1 MENYKITGRAGEGA
15 HGCVFQGMEL
25 ASSKVVALKKIN
37 INVDLGIPKNLM
49 REICSL
55 RALKHKNVCTYMY
68 ILGICADEH
77 ARYIL
82 GISFCYVGA
91 LSIKFRHF
99 QIVKIFDVTSM
110 GSSVVLV
117 MEFLPCSLQQILKNT
132 QLSLAQI
139 KTYSKML
146 LSGVRFMHK
155 SHIMHRD
162 IKPANLLI
170 SPKGCLKIGDF
181 GLARLFNADPSRQY
195 SHQVA
200 TRWYR
205 APELLYGSKT
215 YTPAIDMWSVGCIIA
230 EMINGTPLFPGES
243 DIGQLA
249 IVLSTL
255 GTPTEE
261 TWPDLKQLPDYNKIS
276 FISSSGKR
284 WRLILPTADH
294 ATLDLMRQI
303 LIYDGQKR
311 FTAQQVSFSYSEN
324 ITELGITRKQ
334 QINNDYQMCKL
345 LTTNFLT

>member
-55 RALKHKNVCTYMY
+55 RALKHKN
-68 ILGICADEH
+68 
-77 ARYIL
+77 
-82 GISFCYVGA
+82 
-91 LSIKFRHF
+91 
-99 QIVKIFDVTSM
+99 IVKIFDVTSM

-311 FTAQQVSFSYSEN
+311 FTAQQALSHQFFIEDPKPATLKDLPDPKGCLRSERPSYNPQEFDE
-324 ITELGITRKQ
+324 IIE
-334 QINNDYQMCKL
+334 QINKIS
-345 LTTNFLT
+345 